1 MKRVVIVGAG
11 AAGILAAI
19 KAAENGARVL
29 LLEKM
34 AMPGR
39 KLMITGKGRCN
50 ITNACDMRDMIPMLP
65 GNGKFLFGAF
75 HTFTNRDIMELLE
88 ENGLPVK
95 VERGGR
101 VFPQSDRALDVVE
114 TLEKILRKKKVELR
128 TNTRVRELVLEQGRV
143 TGVVCGDGKMIPADA
158 VVLTTGGASYPRTG
172 STGDGYALAREAGH
186 TIVPPRPALVPL
198 ESDDPEIRSLQGLSL
213 RNVRAT
219 LLKGNK
225 VLGQEFGEMLFT
237 HFGVSGPIVL
247 TLSRAASTAWKK
259 DPQALLDLS
268 IDLKPALAPEQLDA
282 RVQRDFAKYS
292 RKQLKSGLHDL
303 RPRA

>member
-143 TGVVCGDGKMIPADA
+143 TGVGLRG
-158 VVLTTGGASYPRTG
+158 RQ
-172 STGDGYALAREAGH
+172 
-186 TIVPPRPALVPL
+186 
-198 ESDDPEIRSLQGLSL
+198 DDPCGCGGPDHRRGFLSPD
-213 RNVRAT
+213 RFHRGRVCPGPGSRAHHCASPAAWCPWKAT
-219 LLKGNK
+219 
-225 VLGQEFGEMLFT
+225 T
-237 HFGVSGPIVL
+237 RRSGP
-247 TLSRAASTAWKK
+247 SRA
-259 DPQALLDLS
+259 
-268 IDLKPALAPEQLDA
+268 
-282 RVQRDFAKYS
+282 
-292 RKQLKSGLHDL
+292 
-303 RPRA
+303 

>member
-1 MKRVVIVGAG
+1 MVGAG

-50 ITNACDMRDMIPMLP
+50 ITNACDMRDMIPMIP

-101 VFPQSDRALDVVE
+101 VFPQSDRALDVVD
-114 TLEKILRKKKVELR
+114 TLKKILRKKKVELR
-128 TNTRVRELVLEQGRV
+128 TNTRVRDLVLEGGRV
-143 TGVVCGDGKMIPADA
+143 TGVVTGDGRTLAADA
-158 VVLTTGGASYPRTG
+158 VVASFLVGPEGKVVGLEASPVLYWAVSQGLKTYAIDDPDITASLRRIQPRLGKAEELLPTFPADSFDVVYFDPMFRNPVGNSASMQPLRPASYHKPLDPSMIREALRLAPRVVVKERDEDLLRSLG
-172 STGDGYALAREAGH
+172 ARE
-186 TIVPPRPALVPL
+186 I
-198 ESDDPEIRSLQGLSL
+198 QG
-213 RNVRAT
+213 
-219 LLKGNK
+219 G
-225 VLGQEFGEMLFT
+225 
-237 HFGVSGPIVL
+237 
-247 TLSRAASTAWKK
+247 
-259 DPQALLDLS
+259 
-268 IDLKPALAPEQLDA
+268 
-282 RVQRDFAKYS
+282 KYS
-292 RKQLKSGLHDL
+292 KL
-303 RPRA
+303 RYGIIRREEGAQ